1 MKKRVN
7 IKINGPI
14 YTVKPI
20 IQRSLMN
27 VEMTEGDI
35 RNCICSNAM
44 VEEILEDGSRV
55 PLGLHNYNKDNR
67 PKKKVEPK
75 KETVNKAPKPQPKPE
90 PKKEAVNVK
99 VKEDNRIKEEV
110 KKPEPVVEKKPYEKP
125 TIEIKEQPV
134 VQPKEEVKK
143 ETKEEKK

>member
-7 IKINGPI
+7 VKINGPI
-14 YTVKPI
+14 YTVRPI

-55 PLGLHNYNKDNR
+55 PLGLHNYNKDNN
-67 PKKKVEPK
+67 KKKKPQPTPVVPK
-75 KETVNKAPKPQPKPE
+75 PQPKPQPKPE
-90 PKKEAVNVK
+90 PKKETPAVNVK
-99 VKEDNRIKEEV
+99 IKEDNR
-110 KKPEPVVEKKPYEKP
+110 
-125 TIEIKEQPV
+125 
-134 VQPKEEVKK
+134 PKEEVKK
-143 ETKEEKK
+143 ETQEEKK

>member
-7 IKINGPI
+7 VKINGPI
-14 YTVKPI
+14 YTVRPI

-55 PLGLHNYNKDNR
+55 PLGLHNYNKDNN
-67 PKKKVEPK
+67 KKKKPQ
-75 KETVNKAPKPQPKPE
+75 PKPQPKPE
-90 PKKEAVNVK
+90 PKKETPAVNVK
-99 VKEDNRIKEEV
+99 IKEDNR
-110 KKPEPVVEKKPYEKP
+110 
-125 TIEIKEQPV
+125 
-134 VQPKEEVKK
+134 PKEEVKK
-143 ETKEEKK
+143 VEPQVQKKPYVKPAMEVKEQPVQPKKEEVKAEEVKKETQEEKK